1 MLSLMFVTATAMAIP
16 AKRGVWKS
24 LTTADGTEVKACLVG
39 DETGHYWKGE
49 DGKAYLLTDD
59 GLCEVINE
67 AAVKAEYEICCM
79 HIAKTIDNDLLEND
93 HTPGYGSAAR
103 FVACAIR
110 GDDLD
115 NRALGGVKIDVIMGR
130 NAGYLTAAAALAR
143 VDEDDGPHL
152 IYVPERP
159 FSAEKFCKD
168 VKACMKKYGRCL
180 VAVSEG
186 IADKDGTPIAAK
198 FSQEVDSHGN
208 VQLSGTGALG
218 DLLAKLVKEKCGV
231 SRVRADTFGYLQR
244 SFPGIASEVD
254 QQEARQVG
262 IEAVRAAVDEDV
274 SRGSITIKRKKGK
287 KYAVYYE
294 VVPLRRVAKD
304 TRHLPDAFLNKA
316 GNYVTE
322 AFLDYV
328 RPLVGSL
335 PLGNRFEQLKGKK

>member
-1 MLSLMFVTATAMAIP
+1 MAI
-16 AKRGVWKS
+16 
-24 LTTADGTEVKACLVG
+24 
-39 DETGHYWKGE
+39 
-49 DGKAYLLTDD
+49 
-59 GLCEVINE
+59 
-67 AAVKAEYEICCM
+67 
-79 HIAKTIDNDLLEND
+79 
-93 HTPGYGSAAR
+93 
-103 FVACAIR
+103 
-110 GDDLD
+110 
-115 NRALGGVKIDVIMGR
+115 
-130 NAGYLTAAAALAR
+130 
-143 VDEDDGPHL
+143 
-152 IYVPERP
+152 
-159 FSAEKFCKD
+159 
-168 VKACMKKYGRCL
+168 
-180 VAVSEG
+180 
-186 IADKDGTPIAAK
+186 
-198 FSQEVDSHGN
+198 GN